1 MHHSIFAAE
10 NWLATGKLRSVDL
23 YPNSDDDLA
32 KHTEVRWMTHWP
44 PLHSL
49 LYAAT
54 MMSGLSAGASTKVLA
69 LLSVIVG
76 GFGWVLL
83 LRTLGA
89 PAVYLFGV
97 AFAYPWMS
105 FIARIYLDYKNDHWA
120 CAIAPWIYLAIIQI
134 PPLAGR
140 ASENVGK
147 IIGAGFLAGIGVSMK
162 YSMAPFLM
170 SSILYFVWLDG
181 LDRSRARI
189 VRILF
194 FGVAV
199 ISPSIALFALNWALS
214 DRPVSPLSLGAGI
227 DISTLSYFSPLSYFV
242 RFITNTLAYPAG
254 LDLLMT
260 QLDIHFLSKF
270 GVKLL
275 PGTLFVTTTV
285 LLVLWVILVRRS
297 ILDEI
302 QTRLLAFLLILTI
315 TLWMFLVFMN
325 INGRFGHDY
334 VSDPRLYM
342 PVGLGWLALCGVFL
356 FNATQKDSVWG
367 IAFASILIPA
377 SFSFLFFFLRGVT
390 GEAFAAMP
398 RSQTAWIEYDPQED
412 AKPRKLARQDAEH
425 ASFLANLVR
434 HRGEGPD
441 LLVAPEGR
449 FLTELAVPCF
459 YTFRA
464 MRDDGHFYYSGRKLE
479 V

>member
-1 MHHSIFAAE
+1 
-10 NWLATGKLRSVDL
+10 
-23 YPNSDDDLA
+23 
-32 KHTEVRWMTHWP
+32 
-44 PLHSL
+44 
-49 LYAAT
+49 
-54 MMSGLSAGASTKVLA
+54 LA
-69 LLSVIVG
+69 LLSVILG

-89 PAVYLFGV
+89 PAAYLFGV
-97 AFAYPWMS
+97 AIAYPWMS

-120 CAIAPWIYLAIIQI
+120 CAIAPWIYLATIQI

-147 IIGAGFLAGIGVSMK
+147 IIGTGFLAGIGVSMK

-181 LDRSRARI
+181 LDLSRARI
-189 VRILF
+189 RRMFF
-194 FGVAV
+194 FGVTV
-199 ISPSIALFALNWALS
+199 ISPSIALFVLNRTLT
-214 DRPVSPLSLGAGI
+214 DRPVSPLSLGAGL
-227 DISTLSYFSPLSYFV
+227 DISPLSNFSPLSYFV
-242 RFITNTLAYPAG
+242 HFIANTLAYPAG

-260 QLDIHFLSKF
+260 QLDIRLLSKF
-270 GVKLL
+270 GLKLL
-275 PGTLFVTTTV
+275 PGTLFVTATV
-285 LLVLWVILVRRS
+285 VLVLWVILVRRS

-315 TLWMFLVFMN
+315 TLWIFLVFMN

-342 PVGLGWLALCGVFL
+342 PVGLGWLALCGVIL
-356 FNATQKDSVWG
+356 FSATQKDAIWG
-367 IAFASILIPA
+367 IALASILIPA

-398 RSQTAWIEYDPQED
+398 RSQTAWIEYDPHED

-425 ASFLANLVR
+425 ASFLANLVKY
-434 HRGEGPD
+434 RGKGPD

-464 MRDDGHFYYSGRKLE
+464 IRDDGHFYYSSRKLE
-479 V
+479 VWAMVPKDKEGILVKKFRRASSRERIDVLDKFPYVVYIFYYEPEPIRAPASH